1 MAFLKNPKLGTLDS
15 HLRDI
20 NFLNLTSDKTSITP
34 KKMEF
39 GIQSANKYMEEI
51 RLLIVRLYRKSTVT
65 SKDQY
70 KMYIK
75 FDFSKAK

>member
-20 NFLNLTSDKTSITP
+20 NFLNLTSDKASITP

-39 GIQSANKYMEEI
+39 GIQSENKYMEEI

-65 SKDQY
+65 RKDQY